1 MAGER
6 KDREGEGRKLS
17 PSRISNSHQ
26 HGSFEIYSI
35 NSDDG
40 KSDDGTRVA
49 ALFRSALRYVPLS
62 SDDFR
67 YSRRTSS
74 PPRRSLSRYRDAI
87 MNHSRRQLV
96 DRRARDS

>member
-74 PPRRSLSRYRDAI
+74 ASALVIAI
-87 MNHSRRQLV
+87 SRR
-96 DRRARDS
+96 DYESFASPARG